1 MTCEYTGHDKNVSLG
16 THPTKTLL
24 LLRGIDIMW
33 NTAGKAHQLPLGFL
47 LSVDCPGEL
56 LVLTPDDSF
65 SLCASLADLPYYFL
79 NVDLVHRG

>member
-1 MTCEYTGHDKNVSLG
+1 
-16 THPTKTLL
+16 
-24 LLRGIDIMW
+24 MW